1 MRYACFFPALLSL
14 STLAGADP
22 TWPSPI
28 DEIEEI
34 MYQVSGYRARQFGGT
49 VIPCSNTASG
59 LGRQNAAEWVRTAFH
74 DMATTYISDGP
85 RKGGLDGSLQYE
97 LLSSDNIGPGFN
109 TTLQFMADYYTS
121 RSGVADLIALGL
133 YYAIRSCGGPVVP
146 IAAGRVDAKAAGP
159 IGVPLPQ
166 NSAYTFT
173 QQFLRMGFTTE
184 EMIQVTACGHSLG
197 GVHETEFPEIVPVG
211 STDDGEGAMDS
222 TVAVFDNNIVTEYIA
237 GNTTNPLVVGPSI
250 KATRNSDFKVFNI
263 DKNVTVK
270 AMAPAETFN
279 NVCATVL
286 RKMIEVVPD
295 GVVLTDPVQP
305 YEVKPVDMQ
314 LTLNNGAST
323 MQLSGLIR
331 IRSTDFDGDTASTVT
346 FTYKNR
352 NGGDEC
358 GSGGC
363 NFEADLLGATQGFD
377 DTFVW
382 FPIQFNI
389 PTATGISSFVLSLN
403 MASGTSK
410 TYDNNGESYPMQD
423 GILLQQP
430 QSCMIG
436 GKMTV
441 TAAVRNDLKSEPVNL
456 YISKKTPT
464 GNPNMPIPVLSDD
477 TVEMEQGDCV
487 GAYTFYTAS
496 YDGLGDLDYATKFD
510 VISGNGT
517 EALSDD
523 FNAASDLGG
532 TCEDFTPPVGSAC
545 STGASSSTTSAAL
558 SASTSSTSTSTSI
571 TSDSSPTTSSSM
583 STTSASTSTTP
594 PAGTTTSS
602 VPTAAATPSHRESLG
617 NYTLVGCQ
625 TESSPRAL
633 TGASFVYDGMTLES
647 CMKNCTG
654 FYYWG
659 TEYGRECYCGNSIS
673 AASKNVTL
681 DDCTMT
687 CSGDDTEY
695 CGAGNRIEV
704 YVTTETIPTPTG
716 TLAIKPTVGAYEYA
730 GCYEEL
736 STRALKGATH
746 ADDEMTLELCAESC
760 DGWNYWG
767 TEYGR
772 ECYCG
777 NSVDAQSNKTEE
789 ADCGMVC
796 AGDAT
801 EYCGGSNRI
810 EMYKLPVIA
819 TPTTTSTAA
828 ITPTNAPTVSSY
840 AFQGCWTEGD
850 GVRALA
856 SSSKASDDM
865 TLEAC
870 AEFCSDFHFFG
881 TEYGRECYCG
891 DVPSSSSNQTE
902 LGDCS
907 VPCSG
912 DATEYCGASNRLNI
926 YYSNTT
932 SGPSQPLIVGN
943 YSWYGCQTEGTG
955 NIRALSSAIYV
966 NKTLTLESCAEF
978 CEGYAYFGTEYADEC
993 YCGDTFGKG
1002 SSEAASADCR
1012 MTCAGN
1018 NKEFCGGNDRLSV
1031 YQLTELP
1038 VEQ

>member
-1 MRYACFFPALLSL
+1 MRYARFFPALLSL

-22 TWPSPI
+22 TWPSSI

-49 VIPCSNTASG
+49 VIPCSSMASG
-59 LGRQNAAEWVRTAFH
+59 KGRHNAAEWVRTAFH

-85 RKGGLDGSLQYE
+85 RKGGLDGSIQYE

-121 RSGVADLIALGL
+121 RSSVADLIALGL
-133 YYAIRSCGGPVVP
+133 YYSIRSCGGPVVP

-166 NSAYTFT
+166 NSAFTFQ

-211 STDDGEGAMDS
+211 STEDGEGAMDS
-222 TVAVFDNNIVTEYIA
+222 TVAIFDNNVLTEYIA

-263 DKNVTVK
+263 DQNVTVK

-279 NVCATVL
+279 SVCATVL

-314 LTLNNGAST
+314 LTLNNGART

-331 IRSTDFDGDTASTVT
+331 VRSTDFAGDTASTVT

-352 NGGDEC
+352 NGGDDC

-363 NFEADLLGATQGFD
+363 NFEAALLGATQGFD

-382 FPIQFNI
+382 FPIQFDI
-389 PTATGISSFVLSLN
+389 PTATGISSFTLSVN

-410 TYDNNGESYPMQD
+410 TFDNNGESYPMQD

-430 QSCMIG
+430 QSCMLG

-441 TAAVRNDLKSEPVNL
+441 TAAVRNDLNSEPVNL
-456 YISKKTPT
+456 YVSKKTPT

-477 TVEMEQGDCV
+477 SVEMEQGDCI
-487 GAYTFYTAS
+487 GTYTFYTAS

-517 EALSDD
+517 TASRDD

-532 TCEDFTPPVGSAC
+532 TCMDFTPPAASAC
-545 STGASSSTTSAAL
+545 TTGSVSSTTPA
-558 SASTSSTSTSTSI
+558 
-571 TSDSSPTTSSSM
+571 P
-583 STTSASTSTTP
+583 TSTTP
-594 PAGTTTSS
+594 AVGTTTDS
-602 VPTAAATPSHRESLG
+602 VPTAAATPFHRETLG

-625 TESSPRAL
+625 AESSPRAL
-633 TGASFVYDGMTLES
+633 TGASFAYDGMTLES

-654 FYYWG
+654 FNYWG
-659 TEYGRECYCGNSIS
+659 TEYGRECYCGNSIN

-681 DDCTMT
+681 GDCTMT

-695 CGAGNRIEV
+695 CGAGNRIEM
-704 YVTTETIPTPTG
+704 YVTTGTIPTPTG
-716 TLAIKPTVGAYEYA
+716 TLAIKPTVVSYVYA

-746 ADDEMTLELCAESC
+746 PDDEMTLELCAESC

-777 NSVDAQSNKTEE
+777 NSIDPQSDKTEE
-789 ADCGMVC
+789 ADCGMTC
-796 AGDAT
+796 AGDAS

-819 TPTTTSTAA
+819 TPTTTPTPT

-850 GVRALA
+850 GVRALGA
-856 SSSKASDDM
+856 SSKASDDM

-891 DVPSSSSNQTE
+891 DVPSSSSNQTD
-902 LGDCS
+902 LGDCFI
-907 VPCSG
+907 PCSG
-912 DATEYCGASNRLNI
+912 DTSEYCGASNRLNI

-932 SGPSQPLIVGN
+932 RGPSQPLIVGD
-943 YSWYGCQTEGTG
+943 YSWYGCQTEGSGT
-955 NIRALSSAIYV
+955 IRALSSAIYV
-966 NKTLTLESCAEF
+966 NQTVTLESCAEF
-978 CEGYAYFGTEYADEC
+978 CEGYTYFGTEYADEC
-993 YCGDTFGKG
+993 YCGDGFGKG
-1002 SSEAASADCR
+1002 SVEAAAADCK

-1018 NKEFCGGNDRLSV
+1018 DKEYCGGNDRLSV
-1031 YQLTELP
+1031 YQLTP
-1038 VEQ
+1038 VELTVEE